1 MNINGA
7 CRCKKKKKK
16 KKRKKKKEKK
26 NVRSSGKILTKYG
39 KIIYNSKY
47 INKRMLNYYRM
58 LNFEYYFFMY
68 SATKYR
74 KYTFKSY
81 IITQEIQIECLLE

>member
-1 MNINGA
+1 
-7 CRCKKKKKK
+7 
-16 KKRKKKKEKK
+16 
-26 NVRSSGKILTKYG
+26 
-39 KIIYNSKY
+39 
-47 INKRMLNYYRM
+47 MLNYYRM